1 METLVANGCTNIRGG
16 RLSNAVACVILL
28 SDGQDNN
35 SGSGGFFH
43 GPRSFRATSHD
54 VLVPPSFMRAG
65 ASVTGGTF
73 SLIENHTAIQDVFA
87 QCVSGLLSITVQRAR
102 VSVECLHP
110 GVRLRAIKSGRYEIH
125 VDADGRTATVAVGE
139 LYVDEERRLLLFL
152 DVPRA
157 GATEL
162 AETTRAGFETPT
174 WRTAR
179 QDGRI
184 EGCKI
189 KVPTSMTE
197 QDCIVLGRTP
207 G

>member
-65 ASVTGGTF
+65 CHDHDAAAMHGISEVTGGTF

-179 QDGRI
+179 QDGRSA
-184 EGCKI
+184 G
-189 KVPTSMTE
+189 PY
-197 QDCIVLGRTP
+197 LF
-207 G
+207 